1 MDEHLLKQYGF
12 NKIEPTV
19 VEFCQY
25 LYQCAYYTVKR
36 CYIPISAVI
45 EEFISK
51 KNINE
56 MNYEQIS
63 SILLYFEMLPPFL
76 YCYIE
81 KNDNTFYYDSI
92 KEVKTASGNL
102 LILSELAGGVFEFY
116 NCIGDKFSEDWWGEL
131 DKISWAVSS
140 VISNYEIQSDG
151 TILV

>member
-51 KNINE
+51 KYINE

-63 SILLYFEMLPPFL
+63 SILLYFEMLL
-76 YCYIE
+76 
-81 KNDNTFYYDSI
+81 
-92 KEVKTASGNL
+92 
-102 LILSELAGGVFEFY
+102 
-116 NCIGDKFSEDWWGEL
+116 
-131 DKISWAVSS
+131 
-140 VISNYEIQSDG
+140 
-151 TILV
+151 